1 MKIKTKLTLQN
12 TCVTAA
18 VFLLCMVLIYL
29 VSEHTRSRTF
39 FPRFEK

>member
-18 VFLLCMVLIYL
+18 VFSVVHGIDL
-29 VSEHTRSRTF
+29 SG
-39 FPRFEK
+39 K